1 MKRNVIVT
9 KLLNEGFTE
18 KFLSKLTDKQITE
31 LSSRVLSEET
41 LNIPK
46 DDQQGVED
54 AKRKGE
60 KFVTYE
66 EDNGESTSLNLDMLV
81 KKIALSSKYDDV
93 VDEMTPEDYSDEF
106 EFGNNFITNLLD
118 DYVDHEQYD
127 DLYDLFKDEYGDII
141 LSMYGSGEELD
152 DDEDELD
159 DDEDELDEK
168 QSIEEW
174 VEGVVKENYH
184 TEVTT
189 KKEIYEM
196 IGALSDSPD
205 ALVAAQNYFSV
216 DEQSPEPSKPD
227 TDAPVREKPSTRPG
241 KPKRENPFEP
251 KHKPKPKAELPKQLS
266 FDSIGL
272 NLKMAAE

>member
-1 MKRNVIVT
+1 MKRSVVIT

-18 KFLSKLTDKQITE
+18 KFLSKLTDKQVTE

-46 DDQQGVED
+46 DDQQGVDD
-54 AKRKGE
+54 AKSKNV

-66 EDNGESTSLNLDMLV
+66 EET
-81 KKIALSSKYDDV
+81 
-93 VDEMTPEDYSDEF
+93 EEED
-106 EFGNNFITNLLD
+106 
-118 DYVDHEQYD
+118 
-127 DLYDLFKDEYGDII
+127 
-141 LSMYGSGEELD
+141 EELD
-152 DDEDELD
+152 EE
-159 DDEDELDEK
+159 

-184 TEVTT
+184 TDTTT

-196 IGALSDSPD
+196 IGALSDSPE
-205 ALVAAQNYFSV
+205 ALVNAMDYFSV

-227 TDAPVREKPSTRPG
+227 TDAPVREKPTTRPG

-251 KHKPKPKAELPKQLS
+251 KHKPKPKAKLPKQLS

-272 NLKMAAE
+272 DLKMAAE

>member
-1 MKRNVIVT
+1 MKRNVIVL
-9 KLLNEGFTE
+9 KLLGEGFTG

-31 LSSRVLSEET
+31 LSNRILSEET

-66 EDNGESTSLNLDMLV
+66 EENGESSTLDLSVLV
-81 KKIALSSKYDDV
+81 KRIALSSKYDDI

-106 EFGNNFITNLLD
+106 EFGDNFITNLLD

-127 DLYDLFKDEYGDII
+127 ELYDLFKYEYGDII
-141 LSMYGSGEELD
+141 LSMYGRFD
-152 DDEDELD
+152 DDM
-159 DDEDELDEK
+159 DELDEK
-168 QSIEEW
+168 QGIEEW

-227 TDAPVREKPSTRPG
+227 TDAPVREKPTTKPG

-251 KHKPKPKAELPKQLS
+251 KHKPKPKAKLPKQLS

>member
-1 MKRNVIVT
+1 MKRNVIVS
-9 KLLNEGFTE
+9 KLLNEGFTD

-31 LSSRVLSEET
+31 LSNRVLSEET

-46 DDQQGVED
+46 DDTQGVED

-66 EDNGESTSLNLDMLV
+66 EDNGESTSLNLEMLV
-81 KKIALSSKYDDV
+81 KKIALSSKYDDI

-106 EFGNNFITNLLD
+106 EFGDNFITNLLD

-127 DLYDLFKDEYGDII
+127 DLYNLFKDEYGDII
-141 LSMYGSGEELD
+141 LSMYGSDEELD
-152 DDEDELD
+152 K
-159 DDEDELDEK
+159 K
-168 QSIEEW
+168 QDIEEW

-251 KHKPKPKAELPKQLS
+251 KHKPKPKAKLPKQLS